1 LDYAKAHMNLGS
13 ALANLGRIDD
23 AIEEYSAT
31 LRLDPDFHGARDALD
46 YAREITS
53 DIAEKK

>member
-1 LDYAKAHMNLGS
+1 MNLGS